1 MAAASEANHRRV
13 VDDPSGEASAR
24 QAKAAGRGRRAV
36 LDAVEKE
43 SGRARRGDRE
53 GRRDE
58 SSIGGADDD
67 ARRGL
72 V

>member
-1 MAAASEANHRRV
+1 MIG
-13 VDDPSGEASAR
+13 PSGEASAR
-24 QAKAAGRGRRAV
+24 QAKAAGRGRRGV

-43 SGRARRGDRE
+43 SRRARRGDRE

-58 SSIGGADDD
+58 SSIGGMVVGDDD
-67 ARRGL
+67 ARRVL